1 MDNQITVTSSISVQ
15 KIGEYGGDW
24 LVCDA
29 ARVSSKHVAGR
40 GPRELTQA
48 DLGLIRALVRQRH
61 TAPFQHGGLTFYVEA
76 PLFVM
81 REWRTH
87 RIGMVQTTDDFAYSE
102 ASARYRPLLPKFW
115 VPEAGRPMMLK
126 PNHKPMIPEYLPAS
140 QDQENFIRTLLQ
152 FGYQDAWN
160 RYQTLLDMGTAPE
173 VARAG
178 LPSAVYSAMYVSCNP
193 RSLMHFL
200 SLRTHEP
207 EAMFVS
213 YPQWEIEVAA
223 RELEKLFAENWPATY
238 AAWAQAGRF
247 SG

>member
-1 MDNQITVTSSISVQ
+1 MDNQVTVTSEITVQ

-24 LVCDA
+24 LVCDS
-29 ARVSSKHVAGR
+29 ARVSSKHSPGR
-40 GPRELTQA
+40 GPRPLTQA
-48 DLGLIRALVRQRH
+48 DKGLISALIRQRH

-76 PLFVM
+76 PIFVM

-115 VPEAGRPMMLK
+115 VPEAGRPMMLRE
-126 PNHKPMIPEYLPAS
+126 NHKPMVPVYQEATA
-140 QDQENFIRTLLQ
+140 DQQKFIQTTLQ
-152 FGYQDAWN
+152 FGYQDAWS
-160 RYQTLLDMGTAPE
+160 RYQVLLEAGTAPE
-173 VARAG
+173 VARAV
-178 LPSAVYSAMYVSCNP
+178 LPAAVYSAMYVSCNP

-207 EAMFVS
+207 EAAFVS

-223 RELEKLFAENWPATY
+223 RELEKLFSQNWPETY
-238 AAWAQAGRF
+238 SAWTEAGRF